1 MEQVKYEKN
10 IDLVNFFVYYSTM
23 DEFEGKRKP
32 RERNTMNQYF
42 SETLK
47 KLRTEKRL
55 SRQELA
61 DKMYVTRSTIAR
73 WETGVRLPDA
83 MMITRLS
90 EVLGTDVNLLLAAA
104 SQSDECPNIIMVD
117 DRKLILTGGL
127 PILNEVFPNANVT
140 GFTDADEAIEYA
152 KANRVALA
160 FLDIELRDTSG
171 LELCRRLLDIHPRT
185 NVVYLTAYSDYSL
198 DAWRTGASGF
208 MLKPITPEGVRE
220 QLENL
225 RYPFWMEVI
234 TYNEPAQCYLFFAGR
249 RNHHHYGAW
258 DRVIRFYASRPLEQ
272 TVFHR
277 FILTDVSV
285 CRRLLFSPDLLV
297 RSLYGCGVENHLSV
311 GRRVPCD
318 AGFYADDLSA
328 ALQRRENKKQ
338 RAVPAG
344 DSGSRRVLHFTDSG
358 SVHGRLL
365 LRYAG

>member
-1 MEQVKYEKN
+1 MKQ
-10 IDLVNFFVYYSTM
+10 F
-23 DEFEGKRKP
+23 
-32 RERNTMNQYF
+32 F

-47 KLRTEKRL
+47 KLRTEKGL

-61 DKMYVTRSTIAR
+61 DKMYVTRTTVSR
-73 WETGVRLPDA
+73 WENGTRLPDA
-83 MMITRLS
+83 IMITRLS

-225 RYPFWMEVI
+225 RYPFWM
-234 TYNEPAQCYLFFAGR
+234 GG
-249 RNHHHYGAW
+249 NH
-258 DRVIRFYASRPLEQ
+258 I
-272 TVFHR
+272 
-277 FILTDVSV
+277 
-285 CRRLLFSPDLLV
+285 
-297 RSLYGCGVENHLSV
+297 
-311 GRRVPCD
+311 
-318 AGFYADDLSA
+318 
-328 ALQRRENKKQ
+328 
-338 RAVPAG
+338 
-344 DSGSRRVLHFTDSG
+344 
-358 SVHGRLL
+358 
-365 LRYAG
+365 